1 MGMRLAQPTCFVAAK
16 PGLYCCSAT
25 VCPLAKSSRQHS
37 GAKIRWVI
45 VLAGNC
51 QKRGQTRDPWLCYLH
66 LRLALNYFE
75 SWTKGSTMKKPDL
88 LGSPSVHIP
97 QVAMHCCWARHLFVP
112 QGFLFV
118 HHSLLLVSLQIL
130 GKDLKVT
137 IVSNDMSCTRGWWR
151 WDKGIVTSTIFYAYF
166 STTFWLSH

>member
-1 MGMRLAQPTCFVAAK
+1 MRLAQPTCLVAAK

-25 VCPLAKSSRQHS
+25 VCLLAKSSRQHS
-37 GAKIRWVI
+37 GAKTRWVI

-51 QKRGQTRDPWLCYLH
+51 QKSVIRNCYLH
-66 LRLALNYFE
+66 FRLALYYFV

-88 LGSPSVHIP
+88 LGSPFVHIP
-97 QVAMHCCWARHLFVP
+97 QVAMHCCWTRHLFVP
-112 QGFLFV
+112 QAPFLFV
-118 HHSLLLVSLQIL
+118 HHPLFLVSLQIL

-151 WDKGIVTSTIFYAYF
+151 WNKGVVTSTIFGAYF
-166 STTFWLSH
+166 STTYWLSH